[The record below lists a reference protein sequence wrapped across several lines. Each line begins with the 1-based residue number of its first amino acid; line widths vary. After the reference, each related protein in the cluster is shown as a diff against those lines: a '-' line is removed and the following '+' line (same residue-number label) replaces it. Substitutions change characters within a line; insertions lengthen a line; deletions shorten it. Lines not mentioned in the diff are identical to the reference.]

1 MFDKLSNRSIIC
13 LGVSL
18 SIMGAFFVIQTMIVF
33 GLLKSGYE
41 YDLFGYA
48 CIILFSP
55 PFFSFVKEFLDMV
68 NSNERELLE
77 ELTRKNTYLEHA
89 AKILRHDMH
98 SGINTYLPRGVS
110 SLRRRLSDEKIKEF
124 KLEAPLRL
132 INEGLEHSRQ
142 VYRGVYEFT
151 NLVRDGECISKE
163 LVRLDQALTEYL
175 KRTSYADQVVISE
188 LPETEVNEPLFCTAI
203 DNLIRNGLKYND
215 SKTKKVEIYMD
226 DGSLV
231 VQDNGRGISQEDFNE
246 LSKPYTRKKNQEEK
260 GTGLGLNICVAIF
273 KEHGF
278 DISVEKLDIGTKIR
292 IGI

>member
-1 MFDKLSNRSIIC
+1 MFDKLSKKSIIC
-13 LGVSL
+13 LGMSL
-18 SIMGAFFVIQTMIVF
+18 SIMTAFFIIQTMIVF
-33 GLLKSGYE
+33 GFLKSGYM
-41 YDLFGYA
+41 YDLFGYM

-55 PFFSFVKEFLDMV
+55 PFFSFVREFLDMV

-110 SLRRRLSDEKIKEF
+110 SLKRRLSDEKIKEF

-151 NLVRDGECISKE
+151 NLVRDGESISKE
-163 LVRLDQALTEYL
+163 LVKLDQALVEYL
-175 KRTSYADQVVISE
+175 KRTSYADQVIISD
-188 LPETEVNEPLFCTAI
+188 LPEVEVNEPLFCTAV

-226 DGSLV
+226 EGFLV
-231 VQDNGRGISQEDFNE
+231 VQDNGRGISQEEFDE

-273 KEHGF
+273 KEHGI
-278 DISVEKLDIGTKIR
+278 DISVEKLVVGTRIR

>member
-163 LVRLDQALTEYL
+163 LVRLDQALSEYL

>member
-1 MFDKLSNRSIIC
+1 MFDKLSKKSIIC
-13 LGVSL
+13 LGASL
-18 SIMGAFFVIQTMIVF
+18 SIMTAFFVIQTLIVF
-33 GLLKSGYE
+33 GFLKSAYS
-41 YDLFGYA
+41 YDLFGYV

-55 PFFSFVKEFLDMV
+55 PFLSFVKEFLDIV
-68 NSNERELLE
+68 NSNEKELLE

-98 SGINTYLPRGVS
+98 SGINTYLPRGVN
-110 SLRRRLSDEKIKEF
+110 SLRRRLSDEKIREF

-151 NLVRDGECISKE
+151 NLVRDGETISKE
-163 LVRLDQALTEYL
+163 LIKLDDSLKEYL
-175 KRTSYADQVVISE
+175 KRTSYADQVIIYE
-188 LPETEVNEPLFCTAI
+188 LPEIQVNESLFCTAV

-215 SKTKKVEIYMD
+215 SKTKKIIIYIE
-226 DGSLV
+226 DGLLV
-231 VQDNGRGISQEDFNE
+231 IQDNGRGMTQEEFDE
-246 LSKPYTRKKNQEEK
+246 LSKPYTRKKNQKEK

-278 DISVEKLDIGTKIR
+278 GICVEKLDVGTKVR

>member
-1 MFDKLSNRSIIC
+1 MFDKLSKKSVIC

-18 SIMGAFFVIQTMIVF
+18 SIMGAFFVVQTMIVF
-33 GLLKSGYE
+33 GFLKSGYE

-163 LVRLDQALTEYL
+163 LVKLDQAMTEYL
-175 KRTSYADQVVISE
+175 KRTSYADQVLISE
-188 LPETEVNEPLFCTAI
+188 LPEVEVNEPLFCTAI

-260 GTGLGLNICVAIF
+260 GTGLGLNICIAIF

-278 DISVEKLDIGTKIR
+278 DISVEKLVVGTKIR

>member
-1 MFDKLSNRSIIC
+1 MFDKLSKRSIIC
-13 LGVSL
+13 LGMSL
-18 SIMGAFFVIQTMIVF
+18 SIMAAFFIIQTLIVF
-33 GLLKSGYE
+33 GFLKSAYT

-48 CIILFSP
+48 CILLFSP
-55 PFFSFVKEFLDMV
+55 PFFSFVKEFLDTV

-110 SLRRRLSDEKIKEF
+110 SLKRRLSDEKIKEF

-151 NLVRDGECISKE
+151 NLVRDGESISKE
-163 LVRLDQALTEYL
+163 LVKLDQALTEYL
-175 KRTSYADQVVISE
+175 KRTSYADQVLISN
-188 LPETEVNEPLFCTAI
+188 LPEAEVNEPLFCTAV

-226 DGSLV
+226 EGFLV
-231 VQDNGRGISQEDFNE
+231 VQDNGRGISQEEFDE

-278 DISVEKLDIGTKIR
+278 DISVEKLVVGTKIR

>member
-163 LVRLDQALTEYL
+163 LVRLDQALSEYL
-175 KRTSYADQVVISE
+175 KRTSYADQVIISE

>member
-1 MFDKLSNRSIIC
+1 
-13 LGVSL
+13 
-18 SIMGAFFVIQTMIVF
+18 MIVF

-163 LVRLDQALTEYL
+163 LVRLDQALSEYL